1 MTKVELA
8 RRAGVTERTIRN
20 LESGVYEPSME
31 TARKIARALDVPL
44 QALVEP
50 ASDLTKGA

>member
-20 LESGVYEPSME
+20 LESGVYEPSLA
-31 TARKIARALDVPL
+31 TAMKLARALDVPL

-50 ASDLTKGA
+50 TCT

>member
-20 LESGVYEPSME
+20 LEGGVHEPSMA
-31 TARKIARALDVPL
+31 TAMKIARALNVPL

-50 ASDLTKGA
+50 VST